1 MPDRYVKSWPKDK
14 KEDPSK
20 GFYFVKY
27 IAELLNFENISATLA
42 VLLPVACAIGTSGE
56 IAKFKT
62 EILRENTLKAVF
74 TLPNEIFYPG
84 ASASAC
90 CMVFE
95 IGKRHEDSP
104 YTFFGYYKD
113 DGFKKKKNLGRVEQ
127 IDTDT
132 GKSKWVE
139 IEQKWLDA
147 YKRNEVIDGFSA
159 VHKVSGTDEWLCE
172 AYMKTD
178 YSKLTEEDFQRTIN
192 DYLSY
197 LVKEGHIYEA

>member
-1 MPDRYVKSWPKDK
+1 
-14 KEDPSK
+14 
-20 GFYFVKY
+20 
-27 IAELLNFENISATLA
+27 
-42 VLLPVACAIGTSGE
+42 
-56 IAKFKT
+56 
-62 EILRENTLKAVF
+62 
-74 TLPNEIFYPG
+74 
-84 ASASAC
+84 
-90 CMVFE
+90 MVFE

-127 IDTDT
+127 IDTET

-159 VHKVSGTDEWLCE
+159 VYKVSGSDEWLCE

-178 YSKLTEEDFQRTIN
+178 YNTLKEEDFQKTLN
-192 DYLSY
+192 DYLAY
-197 LVKEGHIYEA
+197 LVKEGNIYES